1 MFKTDDLVRL
11 INLTEDDSAN
21 GRRKYEVGKLVA
33 FDSTD
38 GTFLVRF
45 GTQDYYVYPYQIEVV
60 DKLTTLELYNWLTD
74 PETRIPFKEQLAEI
88 VQREAAREQAK
99 AYDIEPSV
107 CECYERGHWYLGD
120 DAGTCN
126 GTKEREACNCG
137 GNRGNCDFYR
147 KECEE

>member
-11 INLTEDDSAN
+11 VRLTEDDALN
-21 GRRKYEVGKLVA
+21 GRRKYEVGKLMA

-38 GTFLVRF
+38 GTFLVKF
-45 GTQDYYVYPYQIEVV
+45 GNQDYYVYPDQIEVV

-74 PETRIPFKEQLAEI
+74 PDTRIPFKEQLAEI

-99 AYDIEPSV
+99 AYDIESSV
-107 CECYERGHWYLGD
+107 CECYEHGHWYLGD

-137 GNRGNCDFYR
+137 GDRGKCDFYR
-147 KECEE
+147 KECEK

>member
-1 MFKTDDLVRL
+1 MAEHDLISKTDDLVRL
-11 INLTEDDSAN
+11 IRLTEDDTLN
-21 GRRKYEVGKLVA
+21 GRRKYEVGKLMA

-74 PETRIPFKEQLAEI
+74 PDTRIPFKEQLAEI

-99 AYDIEPSV
+99 AYDIEPII
-107 CECYERGHWYLGD
+107 R
-120 DAGTCN
+120 
-126 GTKEREACNCG
+126 KELANESLLR
-137 GNRGNCDFYR
+137 GNR
-147 KECEE
+147 

>member
-21 GRRKYEVGKLVA
+21 GRRKYEVGKLMA

-38 GTFLVRF
+38 NTFLVRF
-45 GTQDYYVYPYQIEVV
+45 GRLDYYVFPNQIEVV

-74 PETRIPFKEQLAEI
+74 PDTRIPFKEQLAEI
-88 VQREAAREQAK
+88 VQREAAREQEK

-107 CECYERGHWYLGD
+107 CDCIRSQNCPLDECGKFTFHDEIMKII
-120 DAGTCN
+120 N
-126 GTKEREACNCG
+126 N
-137 GNRGNCDFYR
+137 
-147 KECEE
+147 